1 LRHHWQRAGGKL
13 ALHKAPAIAN
23 LCCWRGGQQ
32 QDVRRGG
39 GSDRATVGSVLAIFL
54 VVWARP
60 VGALGEAMQLYMHV
74 HMDENFK
81 EAKEQ
86 KILRRLTF
94 FS

>member
-1 LRHHWQRAGGKL
+1 
-13 ALHKAPAIAN
+13 
-23 LCCWRGGQQ
+23 
-32 QDVRRGG
+32 
-39 GSDRATVGSVLAIFL
+39 VLAIFL

>member
-1 LRHHWQRAGGKL
+1 
-13 ALHKAPAIAN
+13 
-23 LCCWRGGQQ
+23 
-32 QDVRRGG
+32 
-39 GSDRATVGSVLAIFL
+39 VLAIFL

-60 VGALGEAMQLYMHV
+60 VGALGAAMQLYMHA